1 MTNFVADALSAYRKE
16 VGTNQPAGQLLAPE
30 ALKLLPLYVN
40 ALMRH
45 VGSQNFAAVAL
56 PTGRLVV
63 EVLYG
68 ARVNTVF
75 RCLFPHTYCA
85 FSPRLRRHAQFPL
98 TSAHVP

>member
-45 VGSQNFAAVAL
+45 VGSQNFACSSSRHGAI
-56 PTGRLVV
+56 V

-75 RCLFPHTYCA
+75 RCLSPHTYCA
-85 FSPRLRRHAQFPL
+85 FSPRLLRHAQFPL
-98 TSAHVP
+98 TSVHAP